1 MVIKMKARVKPSVYI
16 VLSLLLNSCILDDG
30 GIGGTGVK
38 DGDALDDIDRAVER
52 KNVQIVGPIEQFG
65 SIYVNDIR
73 FDVSEA
79 EISVNGQIVSDDDL
93 HLGMIA
99 TVKGSVDLQTNEGIA
114 TSVSYSSIIR
124 GAIEVVGDV
133 DFDPIENDD
142 SPLPP
147 HDQRIVSIL
156 GQELILDRR
165 ETYFHDVSNISG
177 PFDFDNLA
185 SGDVV
190 EVSGF
195 FMGQGRFFASSLIR
209 QDLGGVLTILGI
221 AETSIESPGEGISVP
236 DNGELV
242 VSPDENQGFFGV
254 GTTTVQFDLEG
265 VTTDLSGF
273 ASDLTDGD
281 FVLVNGQVN
290 GELFEATS
298 IFADS
303 FNFNNVL
310 DENDDD
316 GVTLSGFVY
325 DLSEDDFR
333 VNGIVAVLQDTTVVE
348 GELVEGV
355 AVKVS
360 GQFVGGILEA
370 DRVVLDATLVSR

>member
-38 DGDALDDIDRAVER
+38 DDGAIDNVDRAVER

-65 SIYVNDIR
+65 SIYVDGIR

-79 EISVNGQIVSDDDL
+79 EISVNGQIVSDDEL

-99 TVKGSVDLQTNEGIA
+99 TVKGSVDQQSNEGTA
-114 TSVSYSSIIR
+114 SSVSYSSIIR
-124 GAIEVVGDV
+124 GAIEVVGHV
-133 DFDPIENDD
+133 NFDPIENED

-156 GQELILDRR
+156 GQELVLDRR
-165 ETYFHDVSNISG
+165 ETYFHDVSNLSG

-209 QDLGGVLTILGI
+209 QDFGGMLTILGV
-221 AETSIESPGEGISVP
+221 AETSIESPGEGINVP

-242 VSPDENQGFFGV
+242 VSLDDNQGFFGV

-265 VTTDLSGF
+265 VTTDLGGF
-273 ASDLTDGD
+273 ADNLTDGD
-281 FVLVNGQVN
+281 FVLVHGQVN

-298 IFADS
+298 IVADS

-310 DENDDD
+310 DENGDDA
-316 GVTLSGFVY
+316 VTLTGFVY
-325 DLSEDDFR
+325 DLSEDGFW
-333 VNGIVAVLQDTTVVE
+333 VNGIAAVLQDTTVIE

-360 GQFVGGILEA
+360 GQFVDGVLEA
-370 DRVVLDATLVSR
+370 DHVVLDESLVSR